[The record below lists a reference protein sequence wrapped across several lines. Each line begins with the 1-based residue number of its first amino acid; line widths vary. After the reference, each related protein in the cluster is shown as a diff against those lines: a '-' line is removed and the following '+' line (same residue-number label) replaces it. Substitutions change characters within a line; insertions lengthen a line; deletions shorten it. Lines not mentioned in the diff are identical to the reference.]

1 MIANLRQLFPSKLP
15 QTVDQ
20 LSEFIDDV
28 LYVNGIPDDP
38 TYKHAIAAAIMHLG
52 PLTTHKSKRFF
63 AKSVTKQIA
72 NQVAFDKIQ
81 QIKEEEKAK
90 AMAQQEATQVEVPT
104 SAPVIEVPLDGP
116 SVQTAPGPLV
126 PEA

>member
-1 MIANLRQLFPSKLP
+1 MVNWIKQLLPSRLP

-20 LSEFIDDV
+20 MSEFIDDV
-28 LYVNGIPDDP
+28 LLSNNIPDDP
-38 TYKHAIAAAIMHLG
+38 TYKHAIAAAVMHLG

-90 AMAQQEATQVEVPT
+90 AMAQQEATLN
-104 SAPVIEVPLDGP
+104 EVPLDGS
-116 SVQTAPGPLV
+116 SVQTTSGPLV